1 MLPNWVRP
9 LAPSSMPMEAKSPE
23 PSAAPEPSSLPEELP
38 RESARESQQPSALE
52 SSLDDTP
59 REPPYDHADLPAIG
73 GHIGPEPEDFVVDE
87 VPLYPAS
94 GQGDHWFVRLRKRAA
109 TTLELRAVVAAAAGV
124 PAADVG
130 YAGMKDKHAVTT
142 QWLSVPVPR
151 ARPPEAWELPP
162 AFALLEAT
170 RHNNKLRLGHLS
182 QNRFRIRLVELEP
195 GGAEGIGAFVARFIA
210 QGITNFF
217 GAQRFGRNN
226 DNLRGALLALR
237 RGRLG
242 PRAGTRGKFMAS
254 VIQSEVFN
262 RYAMAR
268 VALGRDRLLAGDV
281 VRFSDGRALFSVE
294 DAERELPRLQRGEL
308 RLTGPMV
315 GPKMK
320 AGAGVPLELEREAL
334 ASLGLDERS
343 LSALG
348 RWAPGT
354 RRDLML
360 WPRDLS
366 VEAAGERSVTLAF
379 ELPSGAYAS
388 LVVRTLTRQDPWLGA
403 AAGEGPGRDR
413 VAREEQNEGDPE

>member
-1 MLPNWVRP
+1 
-9 LAPSSMPMEAKSPE
+9 MEAKSPE
-23 PSAAPEPSSLPEELP
+23 PSAE
-38 RESARESQQPSALE
+38 RESAR
-52 SSLDDTP
+52 SSVAEPRAEHVPGSTPAADPGSNLDDTP
-59 REPPYDHADLPAIG
+59 REPPFDHADLPAIG
-73 GHIGPEPEDFVVDE
+73 GHIGPEPEDFMVDE
-87 VPLYPAS
+87 VPLYAAS
-94 GQGDHWFVRLRKRAA
+94 GQGDHWFVRVRKRQA
-109 TTLELRAVVAAAAGV
+109 TTLELRAAVAAAAGV

-142 QWLSVPVPR
+142 QWLSIPVAR

-162 AFALLEAT
+162 AFAVLEAT

-195 GGAEGIGAFVARFIA
+195 AGAERIAAFVSRFTS
-210 QGITNFF
+210 QGIANFF
-217 GAQRFGRNN
+217 GSQRFGRNN
-226 DNLRGALLALR
+226 DNLRGALLALG

-262 RYAMAR
+262 RYAIAR

-281 VRFSDGRALFSVE
+281 VRFSDGRAMFTVE

-320 AGAGVPLELEREAL
+320 AGGGVPLELEREAL
-334 ASLGLDERS
+334 ASLGLDARS

-360 WPRDLS
+360 WPRELS
-366 VEAAGERSVTLAF
+366 VEVAGDRSATIAF
-379 ELPSGAYAS
+379 ELPAGAYAS
-388 LVVRTLTRQDPWLGA
+388 LIVRTMTRQDPWLGA
-403 AAGEGPGRDR
+403 GAPAGGGDDAPNDAASSDEAAD
-413 VAREEQNEGDPE
+413 GDSE

>member
-1 MLPNWVRP
+1 
-9 LAPSSMPMEAKSPE
+9 METNHPE
-23 PSAAPEPSSLPEELP
+23 PGAERRSSV
-38 RESARESQQPSALE
+38 
-52 SSLDDTP
+52 DDTP
-59 REPPYDHADLPAIG
+59 REPPYDHADLPATG
-73 GHIGPEPEDFVVDE
+73 GRIGPRPEDFVVDE

-94 GQGDHWFVRLRKRAA
+94 GQGDHWFVRLRKREA
-109 TTLELRAVVAAAAGV
+109 TTLELRAAVAAAAGV
-124 PAADVG
+124 APADVG

-151 ARPPEAWELPP
+151 ARPPEAWELEP
-162 AFALLEAT
+162 AFSLLEVT
-170 RHNNKLRLGHLS
+170 RHNNKLRLGHLDR
-182 QNRFRIRLVELEP
+182 NRFCIRLVELAP
-195 GGAEGIGAFVARFIA
+195 GAVASIGAFVARFEA

-226 DNLRGALLALR
+226 DNLRGALLALG

-268 VALGRDRLLAGDV
+268 VELGRERLLAGDV
-281 VRFSDGRALFSVE
+281 VRFSDGRAMFTVE
-294 DAERELPRLQRGEL
+294 DAAREQPRLERGEL

-320 AGAGVPLELEREAL
+320 AGAGVPLELERDAL
-334 ASLGLDERS
+334 ASLGLDARS

-360 WPRDLS
+360 WPSQLS
-366 VEAAGERSVTLAF
+366 VEPAGEGSVSLAF
-379 ELPSGAYAS
+379 ELPAGAYAS

-403 AAGEGPGRDR
+403 GPATDGGADGHEDEAG
-413 VAREEQNEGDPE
+413 ASDPQGEAEPA

>member
-1 MLPNWVRP
+1 
-9 LAPSSMPMEAKSPE
+9 
-23 PSAAPEPSSLPEELP
+23 
-38 RESARESQQPSALE
+38 
-52 SSLDDTP
+52 
-59 REPPYDHADLPAIG
+59 
-73 GHIGPEPEDFVVDE
+73 VVDE
-87 VPLYPAS
+87 VPLYAAS
-94 GQGDHWFVRLRKRAA
+94 GQGDHWFVRLRKREA

-124 PAADVG
+124 PAVDVG

-142 QWLSVPVPR
+142 QWLSVPVAR
-151 ARPPEAWELPP
+151 ARPPESWELPP
-162 AFALLEAT
+162 AFAVLEAT

-182 QNRFRIRLVELEP
+182 QNRFRIRLVDLDP
-195 GGAEGIGAFVARFIA
+195 GGAERIDAFVARFTA

-226 DNLRGALLALR
+226 DNLRGALLALG

-268 VALGRDRLLAGDV
+268 VALGRERLLAGDV
-281 VRFSDGRALFSVE
+281 VRFSDGRAMFTVE

-320 AGAGVPLELEREAL
+320 AGAGVPLELEQAAL
-334 ASLGLDERS
+334 ESLGLDARS

-360 WPRDLS
+360 WPSELS
-366 VEAAGERSVTLAF
+366 VQAAGERSVTVAF
-379 ELPSGAYAS
+379 ELPAGAYAS
-388 LVVRTLTRQDPWLGA
+388 LVVRTMTRQDPWLGA
-403 AAGEGPGRDR
+403 GATHAGANAAPSEESGE
-413 VAREEQNEGDPE
+413 EEPE

>member
-1 MLPNWVRP
+1 
-9 LAPSSMPMEAKSPE
+9 MEAKSAE
-23 PSAAPEPSSLPEELP
+23 PLAERSPPTAP
-38 RESARESQQPSALE
+38 
-52 SSLDDTP
+52 DDVP
-59 REPPYDHADLPAIG
+59 REPPFDHADLSAIG

-94 GQGDHWFVRLRKRAA
+94 GQGDHWFLRVRKRLA
-109 TTLELRAVVAAAAGV
+109 TSLDLRAAVAAAAGV

-142 QWLSVPVPR
+142 QWLSVPVVR

-162 AFALLEAT
+162 EYALLETT
-170 RHNNKLRLGHLS
+170 RHNNKLRVGHLAA
-182 QNRFRIRLVELEP
+182 NHFRIRLVELTP
-195 GGAEGIGAFVARFIA
+195 GGDAALGAFRARLEA
-210 QGITNFF
+210 QGITNYF

-226 DNLRGALLALR
+226 DNLQSALALLR

-254 VIQSEVFN
+254 VIQSEIFN

-268 VALGRDRLLAGDV
+268 VSLGRDRLLAGDV
-281 VRFSDGRALFSVE
+281 VRLRDGRAVFTVE
-294 DAERELPRLQRGEL
+294 DPEREQPRLDAGEL
-308 RLTGPMV
+308 RLTGPML

-320 AGAGVPLELEREAL
+320 ASQGVPRQLEQDAVD
-334 ASLGLDERS
+334 SLGLDAAA
-343 LSALG
+343 LSSLG

-360 WPRDLS
+360 WPGALA
-366 VEAAGERSVTLAF
+366 VEPAGERSVTLAF
-379 ELPSGAYAS
+379 ELPAGAYAS

-403 AAGEGPGRDR
+403 AADAAGDGAAEEP
-413 VAREEQNEGDPE
+413 REEDGQG